1 MTNTISFCG
10 LGGTDEVG
18 ASSALLEFPEARV
31 LIDAGVRPRDLGAAS
46 LPMLEVLK
54 THPPDLILVTHAH
67 LDHVGALPVVYK
79 QFPRVPIFATRAT
92 ASLAIEVLFD
102 AAKVASSQGAGLYTE
117 RAILSTVNAIQL
129 IEPGV
134 PIPDLP
140 LEITPVEAGHLLG
153 AVSLLIRSSAGTIM
167 HSGDINN
174 VATLAAGGCQLP
186 PSPIPVDALILES
199 TYGDT
204 MLPSRKNQVK
214 LFVDHVRTVL
224 ERGGKVLIPTFALG
238 RAQELILILHNH
250 ITGGLLPR
258 VPVYLD
264 GLVRAMTERYEA
276 MPNALPDA
284 LRNASSNSGLPP
296 FLRDPV
302 RIVKDADERKRV
314 ISRTESCI
322 ILASSGMLSGG
333 ASPQYAK
340 GILEHEQNALMIVGY
355 QDAESPGRRLL
366 GLDRGGDLELPTGK
380 DGSLEAVRVIAEV
393 QRYYLSAHAD
403 RGGLL
408 NFAAQ
413 YPNGTTILTHGEP
426 AARHA
431 LGDALRGSRPVKL
444 PVNGQWVNLLEERRG
459 QQQAFMITPK
469 ADKLETNKVR
479 FRRLEVDVTLEA
491 DGRIVVTPPT
501 ALAAQMGHYVASGRY
516 VLEVNRT
523 SISKLKLRQKVV
535 TGELEDLEGDM
546 ISG

>member
-1 MTNTISFCG
+1 VTLRFCG

-18 ASSALLEFPEARV
+18 ASSALLEFPEARI
-31 LIDAGVRPRDLGAAS
+31 LIDAGVRPRDLGEAS

-54 THPPDLILVTHAH
+54 TNPPDVILVTHAH
-67 LDHVGALPVVYK
+67 LDHVGALPVVHK
-79 QFPRVPIFATRAT
+79 LFPRVPIYATRAT

-102 AAKVASSQGAGLYTE
+102 AAKVTSSQGAGLYTE
-117 RAILSTVNAIQL
+117 RSILSTVNAITVV
-129 IEPGV
+129 ESGT
-134 PIPDLP
+134 PIPDLT
-140 LEITPVEAGHLLG
+140 LEVTPVEAGHLLG
-153 AVSLLIRSSAGTIM
+153 AVSYLIRSSAGTVM
-167 HSGDINN
+167 HAGDINN

-186 PSPIPVDALILES
+186 SSPIPVDALIVES

-204 MLPSRKNQVK
+204 LLPSRKNQVK
-214 LFVDHVRTVL
+214 TFVDHVRTVL

-250 ITGGLLPR
+250 IAGGLLPR

-276 MPNALPDA
+276 MPNALPEA
-284 LRNASSNSGLPP
+284 LRNASSNSGVHP

-302 RIVKDADERKRV
+302 RLVKDAEERRRV
-314 ISRTESCI
+314 ISEKEPCI

-366 GLDRGGDLELPTGK
+366 RLERGGELELPTGK
-380 DGSLEAVRVIAEV
+380 DGSLETVRVIAEV
-393 QRYYLSAHAD
+393 KRYYLSAHAD

-413 YPNGTTILTHGEP
+413 YPTGTAILTHGEP

-444 PVNGQWVNLLEERRG
+444 PSNGQWVDLLEERHVTRH
-459 QQQAFMITPK
+459 AFIKPVK
-469 ADKLETNKVR
+469 NADLEATKLRYRK
-479 FRRLEVDVTLEA
+479 LEVDVTLEE
-491 DGRIVVTPPT
+491 DGRIVITPPE
-501 ALAAQMGHYVASGRY
+501 ALASQMPQYVAPGRY
-516 VLEVNRT
+516 TLEVNRT
-523 SISKLKLRQKVV
+523 SISKLKLRERRD
-535 TGELEDLEGDM
+535 TREAPALEG
-546 ISG
+546 SEESA